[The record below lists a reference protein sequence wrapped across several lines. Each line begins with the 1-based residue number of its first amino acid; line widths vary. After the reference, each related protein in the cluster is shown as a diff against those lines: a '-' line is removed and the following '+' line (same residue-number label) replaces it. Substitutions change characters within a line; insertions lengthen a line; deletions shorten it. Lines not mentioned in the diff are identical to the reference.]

1 MFEINGNTY
10 ELRYTIKR
18 LELIEKITGKGTM
31 SCLVQSDGM
40 LSISE
45 LKNYLGYALI
55 NDKGNYISPQQ
66 GVEYA
71 EALIQSEG
79 YERVAIVV
87 LEALQRDC
95 SFLFP
100 KN

>member
-1 MFEINGNTY
+1 MFEINGNMY
-10 ELRYTIKR
+10 DLRYTIKR
-18 LELIEKITGKGTM
+18 LEMIERVTGKGTM
-31 SCLVQSDGM
+31 SCLVHDNGM
-40 LSISE
+40 LAISE
-45 LKNYLGYALI
+45 LKNYLGYSLI

-66 GVEYA
+66 GIEYA
-71 EALIQSEG
+71 ETLIQSEG
-79 YERVAIVV
+79 YERVLTVV